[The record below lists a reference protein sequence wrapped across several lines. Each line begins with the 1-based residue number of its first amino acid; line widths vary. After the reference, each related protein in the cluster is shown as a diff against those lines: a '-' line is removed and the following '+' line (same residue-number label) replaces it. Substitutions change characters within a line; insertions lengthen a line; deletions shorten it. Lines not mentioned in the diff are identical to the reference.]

1 MGEKNDAFCAY
12 MEKKD
17 IFADFINGTVF
28 GGRKAVMPEELE
40 PAPEAYHAEK
50 KNGRRAGSS
59 GRYRDVAKKRCREG
73 SYCVLTVENQNELHY
88 AMPARCME
96 YDALEYAGQL
106 RKRRKQHRKKK
117 DLKGSA
123 QFLSGLAPEEK
134 LEPVVTVVFYHGN
147 KKWEACRDLHGMLNF
162 EGENEVFR
170 EYTANY
176 RMNLYTLEDLKEEH
190 FTTGLRD
197 VVAMMKRADNKEAM
211 KAYCRENEERFQEM
225 EEETYDVISVM
236 INHRRLEIYKEGNRV
251 EGGRV
256 NMCKALNEMMEDSR
270 RDGLQ
275 AGRRDGIRIGE
286 RNGEQ
291 KFAALAGRL
300 MADSRTKDLEKAV
313 NNETFRRKLYREYG
327 MK

>member
-28 GGRKAVMPEELE
+28 GGRKAVMPEE
-40 PAPEAYHAEK
+40 
-50 KNGRRAGSS
+50 
-59 GRYRDVAKKRCREG
+59 
-73 SYCVLTVENQNELHY
+73 
-88 AMPARCME
+88 
-96 YDALEYAGQL
+96 
-106 RKRRKQHRKKK
+106 
-117 DLKGSA
+117 
-123 QFLSGLAPEEK
+123 

-197 VVAMMKRADNKEAM
+197 VVAMMKRADDKEAM

-275 AGRRDGIRIGE
+275 AGDVTVFESE
-286 RNGEQ
+286 RETG
-291 KFAALAGRL
+291 
-300 MADSRTKDLEKAV
+300 SRNSQRWPV
-313 NNETFRRKLYREYG
+313 G
-327 MK
+327 

>member
-1 MGEKNDAFCAY
+1 M
-12 MEKKD
+12 
-17 IFADFINGTVF
+17 
-28 GGRKAVMPEELE
+28 
-40 PAPEAYHAEK
+40 
-50 KNGRRAGSS
+50 
-59 GRYRDVAKKRCREG
+59 
-73 SYCVLTVENQNELHY
+73 
-88 AMPARCME
+88 
-96 YDALEYAGQL
+96 
-106 RKRRKQHRKKK
+106 
-117 DLKGSA
+117 
-123 QFLSGLAPEEK
+123 
-134 LEPVVTVVFYHGN
+134 
-147 KKWEACRDLHGMLNF
+147 
-162 EGENEVFR
+162 FR

-197 VVAMMKRADNKEAM
+197 VVAMMKRADDKEAM

-251 EGGRV
+251 KGGKV

-275 AGRRDGIRIGE
+275 AGRRDGIRIGEKRGE

>member
-1 MGEKNDAFCAY
+1 MGEKNDAFCAC

-40 PAPEAYHAEK
+40 P
-50 KNGRRAGSS
+50 
-59 GRYRDVAKKRCREG
+59 
-73 SYCVLTVENQNELHY
+73 
-88 AMPARCME
+88 
-96 YDALEYAGQL
+96 
-106 RKRRKQHRKKK
+106 
-117 DLKGSA
+117 
-123 QFLSGLAPEEK
+123 
-134 LEPVVTVVFYHGN
+134 VVKVVFYHGN

-197 VVAMMKRADNKEAM
+197 VVAMMKRADDKEAM

-251 EGGRV
+251 KGGKV

-275 AGRRDGIRIGE
+275 AGRRDGIRIGEKRGE